1 MIELRKD
8 PISSRCVIINDTRDF
23 QFEIN
28 DIVDENT
35 ICPFC
40 VGNEKLIPSPIV
52 CYDKNGNKIDKY
64 NKNWKVK
71 IIPNNKPILTIEG
84 NISRKAEGL
93 YDRMTAV
100 GAHEI
105 LIESQEHQE
114 QNLKTED
121 FILNILAVQDRI
133 NDLKNDLR
141 LEYILVFKNHGKNA
155 GSTITHPHFQLV
167 ALPIIPRSVKE
178 EMTISKKYYDFKER
192 CLFCDIIDQEITFG
206 TRVVMETNSFISL
219 VPFASRYPFE
229 TRILPKEHLE
239 DFRNLRDKHKIEE
252 LAEMITSVFRRL
264 RKALGKNV
272 PYNLVLHSYPLKQD
286 RIPHY
291 HWYIEV
297 IPKITK
303 FSGFEFGSGLYV
315 NPVVPEESAK
325 FLKEAE

>member
-8 PISSRCVIINDTRDF
+8 PISSRSVIINNTRDF
-23 QFEIN
+23 QFEL
-28 DIVDENT
+28 DDTVDERPM
-35 ICPFC
+35 CPFC

-52 CYDKNGNKIDKY
+52 CYDKKGNKIDKY
-64 NKNWKVK
+64 NKNWRVKV
-71 IIPNNKPILTIEG
+71 IPNNKPILTIEG
-84 NISRKAEGL
+84 NILRKAEGL
-93 YDRMTAV
+93 YDRMTGV

-105 LIESQEHQE
+105 IIESQEHQE
-114 QNLKTED
+114 QNLKPED

-192 CLFCDIIDQEITFG
+192 CLFCDIIDQEIAFG

-229 TRILPKEHLE
+229 TRILPKEHLK
-239 DFRNLRDKHKIEE
+239 DFRNLRDKNKTEE
-252 LAEMITSVFRRL
+252 LSEMITSVFRRL

-272 PYNLVLHSYPLKQD
+272 PSL
-286 RIPHY
+286 RY
-291 HWYIEV
+291 HRDAAI
-297 IPKITK
+297 IT
-303 FSGFEFGSGLYV
+303 FDQFFIR
-315 NPVVPEESAK
+315 
-325 FLKEAE
+325 